1 MAIAIM
7 ILGESGTGKSSS
19 IRTLDPSTTAII
31 NVDNKPLP
39 FRTKFDKSFSTD
51 SAEDICICLDNAVKA
66 KCTDIIIDDSQAI
79 MSNEYM
85 RRAKDVGYGKFT
97 EIGQHFFTVLDKVR
111 SLPNNVKVY
120 FLHHIEVDQWGN
132 TKAKTIGKMLDSV
145 VTVESKFTIVLQTV
159 VENGQYYFMTHN
171 NGSNTVKSPFDMFE
185 QDRIPNDLKLVS
197 DTVDQY
203 YTVF

>member
-19 IRTLDPSTTAII
+19 IRTLDPKTTAII

-39 FRTKFDKSFSTD
+39 FRAKFEKSFVTD
-51 SAEDICICLDNAVKA
+51 CADEVCLALDNAVKA

-85 RRAKDVGYGKFT
+85 RRAKDIGYGKFT
-97 EIGQHFFTVLDKVR
+97 EIGQHFFEILYKVR
-111 SLPNNVKVY
+111 TLPDSVRVY
-120 FLHHIEVDQWGN
+120 FLHHIEVDQFGN

-145 VTVESKFTIVLQTV
+145 VTLESKFTIVLQTKV
-159 VENGQYYFMTHN
+159 DNGNYYFMTKN
-171 NGSNTVKSPFDMFE
+171 NGSNTVKTPFDMFKDE
-185 QDRIPNDLKLVS
+185 LIPNDLKLVS
-197 DTVDQY
+197 DTVAMY

>member
-19 IRTLDPSTTAII
+19 IRTLDPQTTAII

-39 FRTKFDKSFSTD
+39 FRAKFEKTFATDNSQEICVALTK
-51 SAEDICICLDNAVKA
+51 AVEA
-66 KCTDIIIDDSQAI
+66 KCKNIIIDDSQAI
-79 MSNEYM
+79 MANEYM

-97 EIGQHFFTVLDKVR
+97 EIGQHFFEVLDRVR
-111 SLPNNVKVY
+111 SLPNDVKVY

-159 VENGQYYFMTHN
+159 VENGQYLFMTHN
-171 NGSNTVKSPFDMFE
+171 NGSNTVKTPFEMFKE
-185 QDRIPNDLKLVS
+185 DKIPNDLKLVS
-197 DTVDQY
+197 DRIDEF